1 MTSTPLSMLRPSLT
15 TFSPFLLNQNQTF
28 FSETDKPF
36 STQFSLI
43 QRDYTPQTAPAFFFQ
58 ASPSSHILQASPS
71 PNMLPTITVQAAQG
85 MPMTPLRL
93 GLDPPA
99 PEMEPSPDLSAPER
113 EASPDPPAPAAETSP
128 SRLDPPA
135 SARDASR
142 SPRKHARGRTNVS
155 RHAIDNFITRM
166 DKIEYQLDHVND
178 RFSHINTMLVDVQT
192 SNIELGEEIKKSASS
207 KPTNDAR
214 HASGDLLD
222 LIKKLSAA
230 ADAQKSVDDLR
241 SQMVTAEKT
250 LIASIEAQTKR
261 LDNYTSYLLQVEKLC
276 RDDHER
282 FNCWANELMNV
293 SSHCRDRSDICNRGV
308 AEFKVRVDEAFR
320 FTYAQFN
327 KSLHYFCR
335 DMQAIRTGTTSI
347 ITGQKEGN
355 GAFLRRIGSLNR
367 RLYEMGLERGRL
379 PEKGVGSTAAAR
391 LDYLDVLPPRLP
403 SQAVKAR
410 SLSI

>member
-1 MTSTPLSMLRPSLT
+1 MDT
-15 TFSPFLLNQNQTF
+15 
-28 FSETDKPF
+28 
-36 STQFSLI
+36 
-43 QRDYTPQTAPAFFFQ
+43 
-58 ASPSSHILQASPS
+58 
-71 PNMLPTITVQAAQG
+71 
-85 MPMTPLRL
+85 
-93 GLDPPA
+93 
-99 PEMEPSPDLSAPER
+99 
-113 EASPDPPAPAAETSP
+113 
-128 SRLDPPA
+128 
-135 SARDASR
+135 
-142 SPRKHARGRTNVS
+142 
-155 RHAIDNFITRM
+155 FITRM
-166 DKIEYQLDHVND
+166 DKIEYELGCVND

-192 SNIELGEEIKKSASS
+192 SNIELGEEIKKSAPS
-207 KPTNDAR
+207 KPTNDAQP
-214 HASGDLLD
+214 ASSDLLD
-222 LIKKLSAA
+222 LINKLSAA

-241 SQMVTAEKT
+241 SQMVTAETT

-403 SQAVKAR
+403 SQTVKAR